1 MVAQL
6 VALWP
11 GPTRWFHHDALGST
25 RALSNASGAVVG
37 TFTYG
42 PYGRLTASTGTATT
56 TLGYAGQYTDAE
68 PGLIYLRARYYDPAT
83 AQALCTKGA
92 AASAP

>member
-1 MVAQL
+1 MPPE
-6 VALWP
+6 LWWAP
-11 GPTRWFHHDALGST
+11 SRTVP
-25 RALSNASGAVVG
+25 NG
-37 TFTYG
+37 T
-42 PYGRLTASTGTATT
+42 LTASTGTATT

-68 PGLIYLRARYYDPAT
+68 SGLIYLRARYYDPAT